1 MKIPLSAIILSAI
14 IIGFVFPYGTLIK
27 NLQLPL
33 LFALMY
39 FSLLEI
45 NINPKK
51 MIRKELIIW
60 GLINIVALPLIAFFL
75 GSLVSNDL
83 LLGIVIAAL
92 APTATSSPFFVGLIK
107 GDKELSIS
115 ISTLANLSSIF
126 YVPIVLFIL
135 FGMRVAI
142 PYDQVFVNIFELIF
156 IPLFLAILT
165 KKFLASRFNKLVRY
179 SKNIVPFILFLILLI
194 IFSTSLSSIQSS
206 FGEVITVIPLVGL
219 VCTSGFLLGYFSMKD
234 KKLKR
239 TLAIAGGFKNQSLML
254 GIFYNLAP
262 ITLIPPVIY
271 LIFHHIYNGIFV
283 WLYEKKKI

>member
-14 IIGFVFPYGTLIK
+14 IVGFAFPYGTFIK

-39 FSLLEI
+39 FSVLEI

-51 MIRKELIIW
+51 MVRKELIIW
-60 GLINIVALPLIAFFL
+60 GLINIVTLPLVAFFV

-92 APTATSSPFFVGLIK
+92 APTATTSPFFVGLIK

-135 FGMRVAI
+135 FGMRIAI
-142 PYDQVFVNIFELIF
+142 PYGQVFVNIFELIF

-165 KKFLASRFNKLVRY
+165 KKFLASRFNKFVRY
-179 SKNIVPFILFLILLI
+179 SKSIVPFILFLILWI
-194 IFSTSLSSIQSS
+194 IFSTSLSSIESS
-206 FGEVITVIPLVGL
+206 FRVITIIPLVGL
-219 VCTSGFLLGYFSMKD
+219 VCTSGFLLGYFSVKD